1 MATCRDMYNKE
12 RNYVLKIWAASQ
24 FFFFF
29 FWKRGEKKRQ
39 GGRESPVLIAS
50 LWNSVLFSNLM
61 RSDSHKCFD
70 LLPAPA
76 GLSALRVYYFDIQL
90 ISHLKC
96 FLFLNLFFSL
106 FMSGFVGGQTSSCE
120 CNTQVKT
127 HFPFLV
133 LCLQIEKPYLWVC
146 PVVGLASKSSVCHSW
161 WLKILPPS
169 VLWMWGHWELER
181 LCPLAAS
188 QMLLLSLGFKT
199 RYDDLWDAFESDL
212 IPGGS
217 RSIRSK

>member
-1 MATCRDMYNKE
+1 
-12 RNYVLKIWAASQ
+12 
-24 FFFFF
+24 
-29 FWKRGEKKRQ
+29 
-39 GGRESPVLIAS
+39 
-50 LWNSVLFSNLM
+50 M

-76 GLSALRVYYFDIQL
+76 DLSALRVYYFDIQL

-96 FLFLNLFFSL
+96 FHFLNLFFSL

-133 LCLQIEKPYLWVC
+133 LCLHIEETIF
-146 PVVGLASKSSVCHSW
+146 VGLLSCWSKSSCVTDGDW
-161 WLKILPPS
+161 KFLPPS
-169 VLWMWGHWELER
+169 VLWMWSHWELET

-217 RSIRSK
+217 QSIRSK